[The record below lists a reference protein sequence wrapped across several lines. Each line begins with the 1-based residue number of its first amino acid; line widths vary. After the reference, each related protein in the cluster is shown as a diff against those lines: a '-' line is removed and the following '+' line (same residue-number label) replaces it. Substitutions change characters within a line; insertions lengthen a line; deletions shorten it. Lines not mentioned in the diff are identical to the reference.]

1 MPDLQQRI
9 ETEEEVQSYI
19 EKLRYALSHGAE
31 ISFQQDRRVDQ
42 ERDERYT
49 NRFTVSDLF
58 PDENPADVLREE
70 LKTLHAGE
78 YIHTVKDHRFPK
90 RSDMRV
96 FGRRYHGADDVY
108 IKIRVELLSAAGNHT
123 TFVMSFHYAMMPFSE
138 EQFPYRK

>member
-70 LKTLHAGE
+70 L
-78 YIHTVKDHRFPK
+78 RN
-90 RSDMRV
+90 R
-96 FGRRYHGADDVY
+96 
-108 IKIRVELLSAAGNHT
+108 
-123 TFVMSFHYAMMPFSE
+123 
-138 EQFPYRK
+138 